1 MRFNFGTDKT
11 QVNQDADLQ
20 VLPLYISASMAFRTG
35 FPSLYKLLTWR
46 HDQLPLQMVL
56 VVSFGVQIFGAVGLT
71 SYLSMQNGQK
81 AVNDLANQLMGEV
94 SSRINLQLETYL
106 SIPPQ
111 INHVNANQHS
121 LGLLN
126 LEAPESLERYFW
138 YQAGEYDS
146 VSFHIFGN
154 EQGEYA
160 GIERLD
166 TGERQIVTSDLEQGY
181 RVYGSDR
188 QGNRT
193 TLIRRREGRYDP
205 RERPWYKAAVA
216 AGKPTWGNIYVW
228 FKNQQ
233 LGIPAVQPIYGTN
246 GKLVGVFGT
255 EIALSQLSDFLKELK
270 LGKSGQTF
278 IIDRTGLL
286 VASSTLEQPFSK
298 VTIDGKEDFKRLN
311 ISDSQSELS
320 VVTSQYIQRYFGHFK
335 MIKTAQEIRF
345 QYQGE
350 WHYLRITPFKD
361 QYGLDWLTVVVMPES
376 NFMAQINHN
385 TQVTWMLCLVALA
398 IAIISSIYTS
408 RRITRPMLQLSSAS
422 EKLATQLSSEQTDTV
437 TFIGSVRGSWFQ
449 EIGGLANSFNRM
461 AKRLQESFMRLEQAN
476 QALEQ
481 VNVKLEQ
488 RVEVRTAE
496 LKTAKEIAEQK
507 NAQLEVLTDELEQ
520 RVEDRTVELSDALA
534 GLKQSQMKL
543 VQSEKMSSLGQLVAG
558 VAHEINNPVSFIYG
572 NLSPAER
579 YIHDLLGL
587 IALYQEH
594 YPEPVAVIRQEIKA
608 IDLSFVMTDL
618 PKLLASM
625 KMGAERIDQIV
636 QSLKLFSRSD
646 EAEIKMVDLHE
657 GIESTL
663 VILQNRIKPKGE
675 RPEVNVIRNYAELPK
690 VECYPGQVN
699 QVFMNILS
707 NALDAMEER
716 DDSRSMA
723 DMEDDPSCLWITT
736 ALADGD
742 RVVITIQDNG
752 TGISAAVQQR
762 LFDPFFTTKPV
773 GKGTGLGMSISY
785 QIISERH
792 GGLLQCGDSEQG
804 GAMFRI
810 ELPLQQAEKASEG
823 NCSVHGDLKNSN
835 LI

>member
-1 MRFNFGTDKT
+1 MASRTNFPT
-11 QVNQDADLQ
+11 
-20 VLPLYISASMAFRTG
+20 
-35 FPSLYKLLTWR
+35 LYKLLAWR

-56 VVSFGVQIFGAVGLT
+56 VVSFVVQIFGAVGLT
-71 SYLSMQNGQK
+71 GYLSLQNGQK

-111 INHVNANQHS
+111 INQVNQNQYE

-126 LEAPESLERYFW
+126 PEDARSLEKYFW

-154 EQGEYA
+154 EKGEYA

-166 TGERQIVTSDLEQGY
+166 TGERQIVTSNLQEGY

-193 TLIRRREGRYDP
+193 TLIRRRDGMYDP

-216 AGKPTWGNIYVW
+216 AKQPTWGKIYVW

-233 LGIPAVQPIYGTN
+233 LGIPAVQPVYSKD
-246 GKLVGVFGT
+246 GKLLGVFGA

-278 IIDRTGLL
+278 IIDREGLM
-286 VASSTLEQPFSK
+286 VASSTLEQPFKK
-298 VTIDGKEDFKRLN
+298 VKVGEKEEFERLN
-311 ISDSQSELS
+311 ISETKSELS
-320 VVTSQYIQRYFGHFK
+320 LVTSDYLRRYFGHFK
-335 MIKTAQEIRF
+335 MIKGVQELRF
-345 QYQGE
+345 QYNGE
-350 WHYLRITPFKD
+350 WHYLRIAPFKD
-361 QYGLDWLTVVVMPES
+361 KYGLDWLTVVVLPES

-385 TQVTWMLCLVALA
+385 TQVTWMLCLAALA
-398 IAIISSIYTS
+398 IAIASSIYTS
-408 RRITRPMLQLSSAS
+408 QRITRPILQLSSAS
-422 EKLATQLSSEQTDTV
+422 EKLADQFSAEQADTMKY
-437 TFIGSVRGSWFQ
+437 IGSVRGSWFQ

-461 AKRLQESFMRLEQAN
+461 AQRLQESFTTLEKTN
-476 QALEQ
+476 QELEQ
-481 VNVKLEQ
+481 VNVRLEQ
-488 RVEVRTAE
+488 RVEERTFE
-496 LKTAKEIAEQK
+496 LKHAKELAEQK
-507 NAQLEVLTDELEQ
+507 NSQLEELTDDLEQ
-520 RVEDRTVELSDALA
+520 RVHERTSELSAALSD
-534 GLKQSQMKL
+534 LQQSQMKL

-579 YIHDLLGL
+579 YIQDLLGL

-594 YPEPVAVIRQEIKA
+594 YPEPVAAVRKEIKA
-608 IDLSFVMTDL
+608 IDLPFVTTDL

-625 KMGAERIDQIV
+625 KMGAERIEQIV

-646 EAEIKMVDLHE
+646 EADIKLTDLHE

-663 VILQNRIKPKGE
+663 VILQNRIKARGD
-675 RPEVNVIRNYAELPK
+675 RPEVTVVRQYGQLPK
-690 VECYPGQVN
+690 VECYPGQLN

-716 DDSRSMA
+716 DCARSME
-723 DMEDDPSCLWITT
+723 DMEEEPSALWITT
-736 ALADGD
+736 EVLENE
-742 RVVITIQDNG
+742 RVAIVIEDNG
-752 TGISAAVQQR
+752 TGINEAVQKR

-785 QIISERH
+785 QIVADRH
-792 GGLLQCGDSEQG
+792 GGQLQCGNSEQG
-804 GAMFRI
+804 GALFRI
-810 ELPLQQAEKASEG
+810 ELPYFQP
-823 NCSVHGDLKNSN
+823 KNSDEK
-835 LI
+835 LGAF